1 MKFNKFSYFSII
13 SLCNRIEKCKYMDS
27 KKKPLWLVFENH
39 DEEADDVLIIFKNG
53 DGKNSTTLLNILF

>member
-1 MKFNKFSYFSII
+1 
-13 SLCNRIEKCKYMDS
+13 MDS

-53 DGKNSTTLLNILF
+53 DGKGIQVTVILADSR

>member
-1 MKFNKFSYFSII
+1 
-13 SLCNRIEKCKYMDS
+13 MDS

-53 DGKNSTTLLNILF
+53 DGKNSTTLLDISF